1 MLSEYVIEI
10 WRLSTVR
17 TVYGGNVSSAEQ
29 LRKLPS
35 E

>member
-1 MLSEYVIEI
+1 MFSEYVIKF

-17 TVYGGNVSSAEQ
+17 TVYGGNVSLTEQ
-29 LRKLPS
+29 LRKLPN